1 MPSAA
6 TQGRSSKYGGG
17 QANIYLIKGR
27 NNARMGLYSFARQ
40 DDQFFHVVYS
50 NGSNFAQAQSPTG
63 SLVAAFVEDQF
74 KVTSWLTLN
83 GGLRQTPFFAGVGYK
98 TPTPPPRASL

>member
-27 NNARMGLYSFARQ
+27 NNARMGLYSFAQQ

-63 SLVAAFVEDQF
+63 SLVAAFVDDQF

-83 GGLRQTPFFAGVGYK
+83 GGCLSVPLFPRVVCES
-98 TPTPPPRASL
+98 PTPPLPPS